1 MQLEFVP
8 KQSSMVSKASS
19 FLSKVQTIKKTFGME
34 SDIKKEDYDKI
45 TQDKAKRSI
54 THLVNKMMN
63 EMDED

>member
-1 MQLEFVP
+1 
-8 KQSSMVSKASS
+8 
-19 FLSKVQTIKKTFGME
+19 ME